1 MGVYKFSEDIK
12 TGKLGEYIVG
22 LHLINKGFMGN
33 YVEIVNYNN
42 NNSYD
47 IETIINGT
55 KKFFEVKTDEF
66 CNTNRNRNIFIEFE
80 SRNKSSGIVVSQSDY
95 FLTFFIHLNELW
107 SIDTNK
113 LRELINNNNFPV
125 GIGGDK
131 GSNTKG
137 YLIQKEFFHH
147 HFNITKIF

>member
-33 YVEIVNYNN
+33 HVEIVNYNN

-55 KKFFEVKTDEF
+55 KKFFEVKQE
-66 CNTNRNRNIFIEFE
+66 
-80 SRNKSSGIVVSQSDY
+80 K
-95 FLTFFIHLNELW
+95 FF
-107 SIDTNK
+107 T
-113 LRELINNNNFPV
+113 
-125 GIGGDK
+125 
-131 GSNTKG
+131 
-137 YLIQKEFFHH
+137 
-147 HFNITKIF
+147 ITKIEISSFNSNPEIN